1 MNTVGTFVIVHLT
14 DPLPCQKRKAR
25 LPLPHWVSQYPVHVL
40 SHYSGDCPYPYHHPD
55 PSLTPLAA
63 KQSSYIIPL
72 RRLPTTAH
80 SSSVNPAPPTTSQ
93 SSIHVATLGPAANQH
108 QRSFFPLQ
116 SSYPSPSTT
125 SPLSALPYVYPASLL
140 ERPHYPCLDRPS
152 LLCCQKQQAEWLP
165 PLHPPP

>member
-1 MNTVGTFVIVHLT
+1 MKMATAVDETSHLRQTSQWGDIDTQIYKTMQLADNVLDAQPPETICGWISEPFNEHSWYFCDCAFVRS
-14 DPLPCQKRKAR
+14 PSLPKAEGATATST
-25 LPLPHWVSQYPVHVL
+25 LGQPVPVHVL

-72 RRLPTTAH
+72 RRLPTAAH

-108 QRSFFPLQ
+108 QRSFFPL
-116 SSYPSPSTT
+116 
-125 SPLSALPYVYPASLL
+125 
-140 ERPHYPCLDRPS
+140 
-152 LLCCQKQQAEWLP
+152 
-165 PLHPPP
+165 